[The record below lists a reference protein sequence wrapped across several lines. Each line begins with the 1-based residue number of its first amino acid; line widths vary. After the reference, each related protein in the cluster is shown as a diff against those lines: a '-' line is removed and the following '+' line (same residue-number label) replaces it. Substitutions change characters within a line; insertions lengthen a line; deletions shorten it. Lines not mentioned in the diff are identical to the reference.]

1 MERDGVERLL
11 TEAGADSRRLRHA
24 LGLLCDGQWW
34 SLPDLVRDTAT
45 SRRTIEALLRELVL
59 ERDGDRFRVP
69 LTDTPAYQ
77 HLIAVA
83 PPPEDPVA
91 HLLPHYRP
99 ALDRLTTLIAKAPR
113 ARHVLDHVS
122 ATPETVLRRALLLGA
137 RFWLP
142 GTRLL
147 CVGDHDLTSLAVKL
161 VHPETDVTV
170 VDVDERIL
178 AYIDEQRLGVR
189 TRWADLRLGL
199 PPSAKDHDLALT
211 DPPYTPEGIGLFVAR
226 AVEGLKDG
234 GRVLLAYGASERTPL
249 LAFKVQ
255 QELSELNL
263 AYEAIYPD
271 FNRYFGAEAI
281 GSAADL
287 YLLRPTTKTRPAVQS
302 RLSRPTS
309 TAIYT
314 QGPQAVESA
323 SSPAKGGPASPTP
336 PNTPR
341 AATPDRRATAS
352 RPHEDAGSPRAEA
365 PAARAGGPSGQAAEA
380 DAQAGRPNARAV
392 APNGPVSGADGP
404 ASGASAQAAGESAQ
418 TGGASA
424 QTSDERPQ
432 AGSESTQAGGAT
444 GQVGGAT
451 GQAAGA
457 SGRAGDASAQTGSSD
472 AMSAP
477 LAQVPPST
485 ARTQVVGAPAPAT
498 GSRAGGSDPLAGF
511 EAELLVGE
519 WPKALT
525 QPRVKLSTWL
535 AKPYAASPAR
545 VAVAVP
551 AGLEAALP
559 RLLLAS
565 RAPHLRVVGPGLTPR
580 LPAALSSVY
589 TLTEAG
595 EGVLDVVRLPQPES
609 EVDTILRRILD
620 NGHGKLANTWREA
633 LIALARA
640 QGTTLTKNEARTLIR
655 EAADWSDDL
664 TPLEA
669 PLHRLTALRDAVTT
683 TVRALTSTA
692 S

>member
-24 LGLLCDGQWW
+24 LALVCDGQWW
-34 SLPDLVRDTAT
+34 TLADLVRKTAT
-45 SRRTIEALLRELVL
+45 SRRTVEALLRELRL
-59 ERDGDRFRVP
+59 EHDGERLRVP

-77 HLIAVA
+77 DLIAVA

-91 HLLPHYRP
+91 HLLPHYGP

-142 GTRLL
+142 GARLL

-178 AYIDEQRLGVR
+178 AYLDEQRLGVR

-199 PPSAKDHDLALT
+199 PPSARDHDLALT
-211 DPPYTPEGIGLFVAR
+211 DPPYTPEGTGLFVAR

-287 YLLRPTTKTRPAVQS
+287 YILRPTSKTRPAVQS
-302 RLSRPTS
+302 RLSRQT

-323 SSPAKGGPASPTP
+323 GRSQ
-336 PNTPR
+336 
-341 AATPDRRATAS
+341 
-352 RPHEDAGSPRAEA
+352 
-365 PAARAGGPSGQAAEA
+365 AGGSGGEGAAVPSGDAAALSETA
-380 DAQAGRPNARAV
+380 DAQARVPGVP
-392 APNGPVSGADGP
+392 ADL
-404 ASGASAQAAGESAQ
+404 SALAAEFG
-418 TGGASA
+418 
-424 QTSDERPQ
+424 
-432 AGSESTQAGGAT
+432 
-444 GQVGGAT
+444 
-451 GQAAGA
+451 
-457 SGRAGDASAQTGSSD
+457 
-472 AMSAP
+472 
-477 LAQVPPST
+477 
-485 ARTQVVGAPAPAT
+485 
-498 GSRAGGSDPLAGF
+498 
-511 EAELLVGE
+511 AELLVGD
-519 WPKALT
+519 WPKALA

-535 AKPYAASPAR
+535 AKPYAAAPAR

-565 RAPHLRVVGPGLTPR
+565 RAAHLRVVGPGLSPR
-580 LPAALSSVY
+580 LPAALSPVY
-589 TLTEAG
+589 ALGEAG
-595 EGVLDVVRLPQPES
+595 EGVLDVVRRPQPEGDA
-609 EVDTILRRILD
+609 DTVLRRILD
-620 NGHGKLANTWREA
+620 NGHAKLANTWREA

-640 QGTTLTKNEARTLIR
+640 QGTTLTKNEARALIR
-655 EAADWSDDL
+655 EAAGWSDDL

-669 PLHRLTALRDAVTT
+669 PLHRLSTLRDAVAT
-683 TVRALTSTA
+683 TVKALTGTTP
-692 S
+692 

>member
-1 MERDGVERLL
+1 MERLL
-11 TEAGADSRRLRHA
+11 IEAGADSRRLRHA
-24 LGLLCDGQWW
+24 LSLVCDGQWW
-34 SLPDLVRDTAT
+34 TLPDLVRDTAT
-45 SRRTIEALLRELVL
+45 SRRTIEALLRELRL

-69 LTDTPAYQ
+69 LADTPAYQ
-77 HLIAVA
+77 DLIAVA

-91 HLLPHYRP
+91 HLLPHYTP
-99 ALDRLTTLIAKAPR
+99 VLDRLTTLIAKAPR

-142 GTRLL
+142 GSRLL

-161 VHPETDVTV
+161 VHPATDVTV
-170 VDVDERIL
+170 VDVDDRIL

-199 PPSAKDHDLALT
+199 PSSAKDHDLALT
-211 DPPYTPEGIGLFVAR
+211 DPPYTPEGTGLFVAR

-287 YLLRPTTKTRPAVQS
+287 YVLRPTSKTRPAVQS
-302 RLSRPTS
+302 RLSRVT

-323 SSPAKGGPASPTP
+323 ARALDATSATSASEAVQAPPASHV
-336 PNTPR
+336 
-341 AATPDRRATAS
+341 AEATPDPSA
-352 RPHEDAGSPRAEA
+352 DQA
-365 PAARAGGPSGQAAEA
+365 PAA
-380 DAQAGRPNARAV
+380 
-392 APNGPVSGADGP
+392 
-404 ASGASAQAAGESAQ
+404 
-418 TGGASA
+418 T
-424 QTSDERPQ
+424 
-432 AGSESTQAGGAT
+432 GAT
-444 GQVGGAT
+444 E
-451 GQAAGA
+451 AGA
-457 SGRAGDASAQTGSSD
+457 
-472 AMSAP
+472 
-477 LAQVPPST
+477 
-485 ARTQVVGAPAPAT
+485 
-498 GSRAGGSDPLAGF
+498 LAGF
-511 EAELLVGE
+511 EADLLVGD
-519 WPKALT
+519 WPKSFT

-535 AKPYAASPAR
+535 AKPYAAAPTR

-551 AGLEAALP
+551 PGLEAALP

-565 RAPHLRVVGPGLTPR
+565 RAAHLRLVGPGLPSR
-580 LPAALSSVY
+580 LPAALSAVY
-589 TLTEAG
+589 TLAEAG
-595 EGVLDVVRLPQPES
+595 EGVLDAVRLPQPEA
-609 EVDTILRRILD
+609 EVDTVLRRILD
-620 NGHGKLANTWREA
+620 NGHAKLANTWREA

-640 QGTTLTKNEARTLIR
+640 QGTTLTKNEARVLIR

-669 PLHRLTALRDAVTT
+669 PLHRLSALREAVAT
-683 TVRALTSTA
+683 TVKALTSTTP
-692 S
+692 